1 MSDLYRSLIESF
13 VWKQSYGKTFGG
25 SIESISTAENA
36 DSPGH
41 RWHLPLDLTAA
52 IAQVAW
58 PVDWT
63 MCGAT
68 QEASWSDVQAL
79 LYNALGLL
87 RREPSNPYNDHRAF
101 PSPRCLYA
109 THAYLLYPEA
119 GRALHYSP
127 TEHALEEIDGA
138 DRKPESPEKSWTAD
152 TGGVIAI
159 ISRYTRI
166 PEYYRDLRYTLA
178 ILEAGHSLY
187 NVALVAAALRIRARI
202 CLAFDDAAVLR
213 RLELSAHRGWTP
225 IALVTL
231 GKMAVD
237 SGTLRLGELDD
248 SSHGRKEATHPLR
261 AGDSSANDFLAAVD
275 AAGWLAETGCDAWRR
290 RGVVPP
296 SAPDGTIAASAPPSA
311 PLNDL
316 AAVLFRR
323 NSGRGNHGLSGAMK
337 TISPQVVSSACRE
350 GFRPIPSDLAQAAWT
365 RTGLRVLL
373 VVERV
378 ESLED
383 GLYELFPAE
392 SALAMVRRGRWLADV
407 QRAFSPPV
415 GIYISSFNVVWFL
428 VVDYGQ
434 VLNEL
439 GPRGFRLVNIELGW
453 IAQGVSCAM
462 AAEGLFA
469 RPCRS
474 YSEPLLDTILGLS
487 AREQVGYE
495 VLCGVNRFHDVVLD
509 LRC

>member
-1 MSDLYRSLIESF
+1 MPDLYRSLIESF
-13 VWKQSYGKTFGG
+13 IWKQSYGKTFGS
-25 SIESISTAENA
+25 SIESMSTDAWH
-36 DSPGH
+36 PG
-41 RWHLPLDLTAA
+41 RLWHLPLDLTAA
-52 IAQVAW
+52 IAHVAW

-63 MCGAT
+63 MPGAAR
-68 QEASWSDVQAL
+68 EVSWSDVQAL

-109 THAYLLYPEA
+109 THAYLLCPEA
-119 GRALHYSP
+119 DRALRYNP
-127 TEHALEEIDGA
+127 TEHALEEMDGA
-138 DRKPESPEKSWTAD
+138 GRRTLESPERSWSAD

-159 ISRYTRI
+159 IGRYTRI

-202 CLAFDDAAVLR
+202 HLAFDDAAVLR
-213 RLELSAHRGWTP
+213 RLALPAHRGWAP

-237 SGTLRLGELDD
+237 HGSPRLGGLDD
-248 SSHGRKEATHPLR
+248 SNQGRKEAIHPSR

-275 AAGWLAETGCDAWRR
+275 SACWLAGTDCDTWRR
-290 RGVVPP
+290 RGV
-296 SAPDGTIAASAPPSA
+296 APPSA
-311 PLNDL
+311 LRGTVSVSVPQGSPLDDL
-316 AAVLFRR
+316 ATVLFRR

-337 TISPQVVSSACRE
+337 TISPWVVSSACRE

-392 SALAMVRRGRWLADV
+392 SALAVVRRGKLLADV

-428 VVDYGQ
+428 VVDYDQ

-462 AAEGLFA
+462 AAQGLFA

-474 YSEPLLDTILGLS
+474 YSESLLDAILGLS

-495 VLCGVNRFHDVVLD
+495 VLCGVNRFHDIVLD